1 MEFYSAIKKI
11 EILSFVGEWME
22 LKIIMLGEE
31 SQVLPLSLSLSIY
44 ICVCVCVC
52 VCVHVICI

>member
-22 LKIIMLGEE
+22 LKNIILNEI
-31 SQVLPLSLSLSIY
+31 SQVQKDKGSMFSI
-44 ICVCVCVC
+44 ITG
-52 VCVHVICI
+52 